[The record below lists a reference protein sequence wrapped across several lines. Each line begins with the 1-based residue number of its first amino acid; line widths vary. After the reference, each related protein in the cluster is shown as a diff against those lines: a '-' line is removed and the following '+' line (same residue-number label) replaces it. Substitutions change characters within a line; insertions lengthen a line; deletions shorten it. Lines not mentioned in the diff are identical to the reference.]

1 MTYEMSL
8 HPIRRILDESSIKT
22 PVLSYESSAKK
33 SKISVVDKLLFPKIN
48 VCQKNICEGYL

>member
-1 MTYEMSL
+1 MSL